1 MSGGGNYMTGPDGSV
16 SVPFSDDN
24 DESVRDEELITD
36 EDKPGESPEER
47 KTRRQ
52 KRQERLQLKLQKG
65 KAAEEELERERAE
78 KQELRERL
86 ARLEGAV
93 IATQR
98 PANDAKDPYEA
109 ELDAIY
115 AEQQSQYAAAQAELK
130 AGGGNMPADRV
141 KHYERIGRDIETRR
155 ARVHARREIAMTEPI
170 RQQSQ
175 AQQQW
180 VNKYPE
186 VYGNERAFA
195 YAQGRYQTRK
205 ALGEAIT
212 NEVVDEIMNETRVQ
226 FKLGGKPAPTV
237 SERARMSGTASSG
250 GGGGSSKEPITLS
263 RDIRRIARAAYDDL
277 PEEEAIKKWTAKTGK
292 RMRAAKL
299 L

>member
-1 MSGGGNYMTGPDGSV
+1 MSGGGNYMTGADGDV
-16 SVPFSDDN
+16 SVPFSDD
-24 DESVRDEELITD
+24 EVSRDEDLALD

-52 KRQERLQLKLQKG
+52 KRQERLQLKLQEG
-65 KAAEEELERERAE
+65 KSAKEELERERAE

-93 IATQR
+93 SAQR
-98 PANDAKDPYEA
+98 QPAANDTKDPFEA

-115 AEQQSQYAAAQAELK
+115 AEQQAAYATAKAELD
-130 AGGGNMPADRV
+130 AGRMTPERN
-141 KHYERIGRDIETRR
+141 KHWEKVARDIETRR
-155 ARVHARREIAMTEPI
+155 ARVNARREIAMTEPI
-170 RQQSQ
+170 RQQHQ

-186 VYGNERAFA
+186 VYRDERAFA
-195 YAQGRYQTRK
+195 YAQGRYQTRR
-205 ALGEAIT
+205 ALGETIT
-212 NEVVDEIMNETRVQ
+212 NDVVDEIMQETRAQ

-237 SERARMSGTASSG
+237 SERARLSGTASSG
-250 GGGGSSKEPITLS
+250 SGGGGGKEPLTLS
-263 RDIRRIARAAYDDL
+263 REVRKIALAAYDHL
-277 PEEEAIKKWTAKTGK
+277 PEDEAIKKWTAKTGK
-292 RMRAAKL
+292 RMRERKL